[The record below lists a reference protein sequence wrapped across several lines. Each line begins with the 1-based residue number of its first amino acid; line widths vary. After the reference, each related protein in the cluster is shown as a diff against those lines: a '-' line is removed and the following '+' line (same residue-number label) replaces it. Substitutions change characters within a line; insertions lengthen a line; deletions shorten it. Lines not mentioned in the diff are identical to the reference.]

1 MSSQIMDGLKAQYMT
16 YPWRVEVPFG
26 KLVKGEVV
34 KVEHIDERGDTFVA
48 KLSSGDTI
56 KMSYFDKALKI
67 HDVDKNVGTPDAI
80 GDKPLIDTNKAEY
93 KDIKPETKPGQF
105 PMRAADLHN
114 NQPINNVVQQ
124 KKPDTSYFSKFNSKE
139 RKLELEL
146 KVKLPSITLL
156 KAMYKDA
163 ADQAEFTKELSSYIH
178 SSITSDLV
186 NNSIVALLE
195 NNKQ

>member
-16 YPWRVEVPFG
+16 YPWQVIVPFG
-26 KLVKGEVV
+26 KLVKGEIV
-34 KVEHIDERGDTFVA
+34 KVESIDERGDTFVA
-48 KLSSGDTI
+48 KLSTGDII

-67 HDVDKNVGTPDAI
+67 HDVNNNVGTPEPLS
-80 GDKPLIDTNKAEY
+80 DKPLIDTNKAEF

-105 PMRAADLHN
+105 PMRSVDLHN
-114 NQPINNVVQQ
+114 NNQINNVRQQ
-124 KKPDTSYFSKFNSKE
+124 TTNSSYFNKFNSKE

-146 KVKLPSITLL
+146 KIKLPSISLL

-163 ADQAEFTKELSSYIH
+163 SDQVEFTKELSSYIH
-178 SSITSDLV
+178 SNITSDLID
-186 NNSIVALLE
+186 NSVVALLK